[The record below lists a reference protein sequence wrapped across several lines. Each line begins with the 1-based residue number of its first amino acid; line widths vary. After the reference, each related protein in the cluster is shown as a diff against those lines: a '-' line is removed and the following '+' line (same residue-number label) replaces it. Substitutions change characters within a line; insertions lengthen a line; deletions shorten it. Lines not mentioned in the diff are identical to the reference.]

1 MCFTFTVKYTR
12 QKENGKGECLDGWVD
27 GMLRVTVTEMRR
39 AGGARFKAS
48 EVLRRRNFAKTG
60 EEIVKLAALKQ

>member
-1 MCFTFTVKYTR
+1 MVKG
-12 QKENGKGECLDGWVD
+12 NVWMGGWY
-27 GMLRVTVTEMRR
+27 VTKMRR

-48 EVLRRRNFAKTG
+48 EILRRRNFAKTG